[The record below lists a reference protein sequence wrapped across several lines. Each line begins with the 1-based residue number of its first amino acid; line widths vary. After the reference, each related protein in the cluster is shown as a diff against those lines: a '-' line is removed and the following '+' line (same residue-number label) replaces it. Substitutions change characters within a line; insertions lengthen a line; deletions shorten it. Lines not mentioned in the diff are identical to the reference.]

1 MTALLP
7 PLVERWRE
15 RDARDA
21 VFSADEFLRLIGL
34 AADYPAAIDADEL
47 LDAADDE
54 LRLALYAASPER
66 CPTCGGKRWS
76 DDGPCPTCLPM
87 PEAVTVA
94 Q

>member
-1 MTALLP
+1 MTTPLP
-7 PLVERWRE
+7 PLVLRWSE
-15 RDARDA
+15 RDTQGAE
-21 VFSADEFLRLIGL
+21 FSADEFLRLIGM
-34 AADYPAAIDADEL
+34 AADYPTAIDADEL

-54 LRLALYAASPER
+54 LRLALYAAAPER

-87 PEAVTVA
+87 PEAVTPI